1 MKKFHHF
8 ISLEELQPQLRK
20 LQLAAENGEIE
31 KIRNLMKLLVTDY
44 TPEKKRRRFSIFGTN
59 KEIIWNKHEH

>member
-31 KIRNLMKLLVTDY
+31 KIRNLMQLLVTDY
-44 TPEKKRRRFSIFGTN
+44 TPEKNVADSVYSEQIKQ
-59 KEIIWNKHEH
+59 

>member
-31 KIRNLMKLLVTDY
+31 KIRNLMQLLVTDY
-44 TPEKKRRRFSIFGTN
+44 TPEKNVTDSVYSEQIKQ
-59 KEIIWNKHEH
+59 